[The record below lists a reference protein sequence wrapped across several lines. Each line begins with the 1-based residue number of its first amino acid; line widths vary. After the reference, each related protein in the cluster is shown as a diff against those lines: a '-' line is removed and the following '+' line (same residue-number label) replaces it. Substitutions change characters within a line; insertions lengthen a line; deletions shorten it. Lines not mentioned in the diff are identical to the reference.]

1 MVEFVDLYPTLC
13 ELCELPIPEKQLD
26 GTSIVP
32 VLNNLRKEW
41 KTPVY
46 IQWNGGDNAV
56 SKRFN
61 YAEWNKADGSGN
73 RMLFDH
79 RLDKQEDINRAEV
92 QHCHSISLFFL
103 EREKGKESI
112 NSKTVC

>member
-79 RLDKQEDINRAEV
+79 RLDKQEDINRAEEPKYSTV
-92 QHCHSISLFFL
+92 IQSLSSFL
-103 EREKGKESI
+103 KEKKEK
-112 NSKTVC
+112 NQ